1 LHFLDGKPSS
11 FLFFIKKKK
20 FRKYG
25 TMLSE
30 LAQKLQIKSP
40 LLVMFWFEMFITFVL
55 LEIPQPFLVP

>member
-1 LHFLDGKPSS
+1 
-11 FLFFIKKKK
+11 
-20 FRKYG
+20 
-25 TMLSE
+25 MLSE

>member
-1 LHFLDGKPSS
+1 MENPVHFC
-11 FLFFIKKKK
+11 FLIQKKK

-55 LEIPQPFLVP
+55 LEILQPFLAP